1 VSEEIRVRYVVTN
14 HQNQPV
20 ELHLATAVVVLEP
33 RGEAEVQESD
43 LATPQLQVLQRQR
56 LITIHQVVE
65 NPEPQVVE
73 SPEPRKRPGTA
84 ANPRRRR

>member
-1 VSEEIRVRYVVTN
+1 VIEETHVRYVVTN

-33 RGEAEVQESD
+33 RGEAEVQEVN
-43 LATPQLQVLQRQR
+43 LATPQLQVLLSNR
-56 LITIHQVVE
+56 LITMRQVA
-65 NPEPQVVE
+65 E
-73 SPEPRKRPGTA
+73 SPEPRQRPGTA

>member
-1 VSEEIRVRYVVTN
+1 MSEETRVRYVVTN

-20 ELHLATAVVVLEP
+20 ELHLATAVVLLEP

-43 LATPQLQVLQRQR
+43 LATPQLQVLRSNR
-56 LITIHQVVE
+56 LITIR
-65 NPEPQVVE
+65 QVVE
-73 SPEPRKRPGTA
+73 SPEPRKRRGTA